1 MFSPLSLQYEEDS
14 LRKTFFSDHPWE
26 LARPRVLVE
35 TSGDSHAEVDWS
47 TGIQQ
52 PNLPLS
58 GENVVQR
65 QLYLLQNIPDI
76 STAEAYDIA
85 RKEFYA
91 ERRREH
97 TAMRIA
103 VEEAENLGAK
113 FGPSAMSKAMKIESK
128 WYDDWEK
135 WANLMQMENDQKNAS
150 FAGNQLQVENRAL
163 DETTKVEGVAGSVA
177 GSVAGDLGGTGPMG
191 SRIGSNT
198 VSSAVGRGLGR
209 SNDRVGRRT

>member
-1 MFSPLSLQYEEDS
+1 MFLPTKLQYEEDQ

-35 TSGDSHAEVDWS
+35 TFGHSHAEADWS
-47 TGIQQ
+47 TGIRQ
-52 PNLPLS
+52 PGLPLS
-58 GENVVQR
+58 GESVIQR

-76 STAEAYDIA
+76 TQAEAYDLA

-103 VEEAENLGAK
+103 VEEAEYHGAV
-113 FGPSAMSKAMKIESK
+113 FGPSTMSRAINIEGK

-135 WANLMQMENDQKNAS
+135 WANNQQLEMEQRNAS
-150 FAGNQLQVENRAL
+150 FAGSQLQVEEKAL
-163 DETTKVEGVAGSVA
+163 DETRKVEGVQGSI
-177 GSVAGDLGGTGPMG
+177 MG
-191 SRIGSNT
+191 N
-198 VSSAVGRGLGR
+198 VGQ
-209 SNDRVGRRT
+209 RRTRESSQVGVRT